1 MSHST
6 GHSDATDES
15 AADWADFESR
25 LESRITAIEPEGSL
39 AVNLSDVAGDFAPY
53 VQIVKSPDGGELYS
67 ELSSNEFLNESFA
80 MTPDVVS
87 SLLQLGWFPPVSG
100 GTAVDRPNFFAHTKV
115 GSEADL
121 ASIITESFR
130 QAFPEL
136 GPNVLEQ
143 AIEGDHLPAEGT
155 PDWADRQGAPEAWAE
170 FGANFIARLL
180 NVSAP
185 ASIEMRVDQAL
196 GDSSPTITAY
206 TVSEGREALVE
217 VSSNKFLPP
226 HARLSPTQIGTLLN
240 LGWNP
245 PSAPNDDLQIPGFH
259 VVAPTDRLETLST
272 FVVETLQAV
281 FGIPHPAFLEP
292 APREDQL
299 HGSIAL
305 EDPHEGEARLPID
318 QAYVPEDLDDLRWAV
333 SHVIRNT
340 HDVYVAPDG
349 DGTFALR
356 RGNAGLLIGVRDNGA
371 ISIISFVVTSMSYP
385 DRAAE
390 TLERLN
396 DNALY
401 ARFYVDDDSLVASCD
416 FPAMP
421 FVPAHLIEVMVTMT
435 NVVDE
440 VASDLASIT
449 GGTLLFSAAEADD
462 ASTSDDDELPEELL
476 ALIHMDNEPEVEVSP
491 ELAARVFQRNRSL
504 ILDCIRQCEE
514 QAISWAESAESEEDD
529 ETAEVCRGEATA
541 WEDMASLLRRSLAFT
556 IE

>member
-1 MSHST
+1 MSDST
-6 GHSDATDES
+6 GYSDASYES
-15 AADWADFESR
+15 VDWADFQFR
-25 LESRITAIEPEGSL
+25 LESRITAIGPGGSL
-39 AVNLSDVAGDFAPY
+39 AVDLSGVAGDFAPY

-80 MTPDVVS
+80 MTPDVVG

-100 GTAVDRPNFFAHTKV
+100 DTAVDRPNFYAYTKV

-121 ASIITESFR
+121 ALIITESFR
-130 QAFPEL
+130 RAFPEL
-136 GPNVLEQ
+136 GPKALKQ
-143 AIEGDHLPAEGT
+143 AIEDVHVPAEGT
-155 PDWADRQGAPEAWAE
+155 PDWADRVDASEAWSE
-170 FGANFIARLL
+170 FGADFEARLL
-180 NVSAP
+180 NLPAP

-206 TVSEGREALVE
+206 TVNEGREALVE
-217 VSSNKFLPP
+217 VSSNKYLPP

-240 LGWNP
+240 MGWNP

-259 VVAPTDRLETLST
+259 VIVPTDRLETLTT
-272 FVVETLQAV
+272 FVVDALQAV

-292 APREDQL
+292 APREDRL
-299 HGSIAL
+299 HGRIAV
-305 EDPHEGEARLPID
+305 EDPHEGEARLPIN

-340 HDVYVAPDG
+340 HDVYVAPDE

-356 RGNAGLLIGVRDNGA
+356 RGNAGLLIGVRDDGA

-390 TLERLN
+390 TLEQLN
-396 DNALY
+396 DSALY
-401 ARFYVDDDSLVASCD
+401 ARFHVHGGSLIASCD

-421 FVPAHLIEVMVTMT
+421 FVPAHLIEVMVAMA

-440 VASDLASIT
+440 VASDLASLT
-449 GGTLLFSAAEADD
+449 GGTLLFSPAEADD

-476 ALIHMDNEPEVEVSP
+476 ALIHMDNEPAVEVSP
-491 ELAARVFQRNRSL
+491 ELAARLFQRNRSL

-514 QAISWAESAESEEDD
+514 QAISWAESAESEDNE
-529 ETAEVCRGEATA
+529 ETAEVCREEATA
-541 WEDMASLLRRSLAFT
+541 WDDMASLLRRSLAFT